1 VAPLATVFV
10 RIAPNMLAFP
20 TEAAAG
26 VAAARL
32 GAAGMKQGEAFGR
45 SFGSSASKLM
55 VVGFGAGLGL
65 LLAKSVKAAGDFEA
79 AMVRLTTSAG
89 ETGTRVSGNLKI
101 VSDGILAMA
110 GPVGTTVEALGKAMY
125 TVESGSFHGAEA
137 LKVLRAAAEGA
148 KAENADLTKV
158 TDATTTALV
167 DYHLSADKSAEIV
180 SKLVAATA
188 AGKTT
193 FEQLTG
199 ALHSVLPVASAA
211 GISIDDILGSLA
223 SMTLHGISAE
233 QATQNLADAI
243 RHMQNPTSVQ
253 AKELALLGLT
263 TNQLASDLKTKG
275 LSGTLAEI
283 SERILKLMPP
293 GTDQVILQLKTAL
306 NGLSPQVRELGQRL
320 LDGSITFIQ
329 YRKAARDLT
338 PIQAQQAMS
347 FASLAGAT
355 HRLGD
360 QQLTAAQAMQ
370 SYSGALAKATGDA
383 TGMNVALMLTGEN
396 SGNTATAI
404 GMVSKATTEA
414 GNHVAG
420 WGVIQQTFNFKLAQ
434 MHATL
439 GTVRIAL
446 GEALLPLMGR
456 LTERIT
462 GILGPIGE
470 WITGHTRATAAIA
483 GTAAGLVAMATTV
496 VVIVKLTEAFRALFA
511 IMRIAAAAQWL
522 WTAAVATFAVITSAA
537 NIQIALYLAWSKAV
551 AIATKAWAIAQLI
564 LDAAFSPMGLIVI
577 AVLAL
582 VAAVVYAYFHFDKFR
597 KIVDTVGRALATAGK
612 AVWAALVVAFHAV
625 GDAAVWL
632 YQHALKPAFD
642 GIMVVV
648 RLWWA
653 GVQFYF
659 RLLRAI
665 LMDYVVPAVMWL
677 WKYAIKPAFEGI
689 VLLAK
694 AWWAGIKMYFAF
706 VKGAIDVV
714 GAVVMWLYH
723 TIIHPYFTAMK
734 FMIHAWWVV
743 IQIVFAALK
752 IYFEAV
758 IAPVVLWLWH
768 TIFGP
773 AFKAIGD
780 SIGFWWGVA
789 KAIFSAFITYITA
802 VIWPQF
808 VAVWH
813 GIQII
818 WSGVSD
824 FFGTI
829 WNHGIKP
836 IFSELAFFVTETIPH
851 AFSKSVDFIGKA
863 WDRIKSVVAT
873 PISWVIDNVINRGII
888 DSINKVADFVG
899 VKDRIPHVGNPF
911 GGGGGGGGGGK
922 PPSAMAD
929 GGLLSGP
936 GGPRDD
942 KIPIWASNG
951 EYVIPAHVVRDLGVN
966 YFDSLIGR
974 RKPPHPGDG
983 SSGIAIGRYA
993 DGGLVEAIIN
1003 PAKWLGGKVD
1013 GLLGQIPGAGAIRG
1027 LGIGAA
1033 RKLVTTLVSWV
1044 KNKLGFGAEGG
1055 DVGAAQ
1061 NFLRAQDGKPYIW
1074 ASAGPD
1080 GYDCSGIVSAVWNIL
1095 HGRSPYSHTFST
1107 SNEAGFFPKPG
1118 MGVFSAG
1125 WANPGEA
1132 GGGSVGHTA
1141 GWLAGLAFESTGS
1154 RGVHLG
1160 SSVTPLSS
1168 FAHLGHM
1175 ASGGLVKVPRFDR
1188 GGTLR
1193 RGLNVVNNATGA
1205 DEHMRNADLPTR
1217 LDDYTIARL
1226 AQALSARP
1234 VKVEISGPDLGLS
1247 VAGVAP

>member
-1 VAPLATVFV
+1 MVTFAG
-10 RIAPNMLAFP
+10 
-20 TEAAAG
+20 EAAAG
-26 VAAARL
+26 ISAARL
-32 GAAGMKQGEAFGR
+32 GQHGATQGAAFGK
-45 SFGSSASKLM
+45 SFAGSASKLM
-55 VVGFGAGLGL
+55 VVGFAVGLGAL
-65 LLAKSVKAAGDFEA
+65 LKTSVEAAGNFEA
-79 AMVRLTTSAG
+79 QMIRLTTSAG

-158 TDATTTALV
+158 TNATTTALV
-167 DYHLSADKSAEIV
+167 DYHLSADHSAEV
-180 SKLVAATA
+180 VTKLVAATA

-193 FEQLTG
+193 FEDLTG
-199 ALHSVLPVASAA
+199 ALHSVLPAASAA
-211 GISIDDILGSLA
+211 GVAMDDILGSLA
-223 SMTLHGISAE
+223 SMTLHGVSAE
-233 QATQNLADAI
+233 QATQNLADVI

-263 TNQLASDLKTKG
+263 TNQLAADLKSKG
-275 LSGTLAEI
+275 LSGTLGEI
-283 SERILKLMPP
+283 SDAIRKMIPP
-293 GTDQVILQLKTAL
+293 GGDAVILELKTAL
-306 NGLSPQVRELGQRL
+306 NGLSPEVRKLGLELVQGNI
-320 LDGSITFIQ
+320 SFIE

-347 FASLAGAT
+347 FAALAGAT
-355 HRLGD
+355 HRIGD
-360 QQLTAAQAMQ
+360 QQTTGAQVMQ
-370 SYSGALAKATGDA
+370 SYGAALARATGDA
-383 TGMNVALMLTGEN
+383 TGLNVALMLTGDN
-396 SGNTATAI
+396 SGQTATAI
-404 GMVSKATTEA
+404 GMVTKASTEA

-420 WGVIQQTFNFKLAQ
+420 WGVIQETFNFKLAQ
-434 MHATL
+434 LHSTL
-439 GTVRIAL
+439 GTVRVAL
-446 GEALLPLMGR
+446 GESLLPLMGQITVKI
-456 LTERIT
+456 TE
-462 GILGPIGE
+462 ILGPMGN
-470 WITGHTRATAAIA
+470 WITGHTKATAAIA
-483 GTAAGLVAMATTV
+483 GTAGGLIALGTS
-496 VVIVKLTEAFRALFA
+496 VIVVTKMASALQA
-511 IMRIAAAAQWL
+511 LSAVLRITAAAQWL
-522 WTAAVATFAVITSAA
+522 LNAAVGTTFAITSAA
-537 NIQIALYLAWSKAV
+537 DIQIAAYLVASRAAAV
-551 AIATKAWAIAQLI
+551 ATKAWAVAQFI
-564 LDAAFSPMGLIVI
+564 LDAAFSPVGLIVI
-577 AVLAL
+577 AVIAL
-582 VAAVVYAYFHFDKFR
+582 VAAIVYAYFHFDRFR
-597 KIVDTVGRALATAGK
+597 KIVDTVGRALVVAGK

-625 GDAAVWL
+625 ADAAIWL
-632 YQHALKPAFD
+632 WQHGIKPAFE

-648 RLWWA
+648 RL
-653 GVQFYF
+653 
-659 RLLRAI
+659 
-665 LMDYVVPAVMWL
+665 
-677 WKYAIKPAFEGI
+677 
-689 VLLAK
+689 
-694 AWWAGIKMYFAF
+694 WWAGIKMYFAF

-818 WSGVSD
+818 WGGVSD

-836 IFSELAFFVTETIPH
+836 IFSELAFFVTETIPN
-851 AFSKSVDFIGKA
+851 AFRKSVDFIGKA

-899 VKDRIPHVGNPF
+899 VKDRIPRVGNPF

-942 KIPIWASNG
+942 RIPIWASNG

-1175 ASGGLVKVPRFDR
+1175 ASGGLVTVPRFDR